1 MKYKCGHCDEYHEI
15 GDLTINI
22 GDEGYK
28 LIDDIDTAVM
38 DIIEKRR
45 VPLELLI
52 YALAAHLEEIKQT
65 GLQLGNKS
73 DRIEMIIQVAR
84 NDVINEE
91 GEEKRNELLAGSRVM
106 TMSSLKTVT
115 AEEIIP
121 LDLHFSQCH

>member
-1 MKYKCGHCDEYHEI
+1 MKHRCGDCGKDHDI
-15 GDLTINI
+15 NDLTINI
-22 GDEGYK
+22 GDEGHK
-28 LIDDIDTAVM
+28 VIHDIDTAVM

-45 VPLELLI
+45 VPYGLLV

-91 GEEKRNELLAGSRVM
+91 GEEKKE
-106 TMSSLKTVT
+106 
-115 AEEIIP
+115 
-121 LDLHFSQCH
+121 